1 MATCRSTALDPGVFV
16 AIDVAKHQH
25 QALIETPNG
34 KRRSLAFANSRA
46 GFAQLAGELKRH
58 RLPVDAAFEAT
69 GDYHRALASFLHQ
82 CGFRLHLVSSVAT
95 ARTREALYNSWDKN
109 DPKDAQVI
117 LHLLKTGA
125 TQVFHDA
132 FLSGYNDLQEL
143 ASTYYQAG
151 RRKVAIYNAL
161 MTHYLPIYFPEAKP
175 YMCTSR
181 STWLIRLLAMTP
193 CPSAVLKYS
202 KSDFIKAASA
212 IQHKK
217 FDRSRWLSDFYES
230 AKTSIGV
237 PIVEDSTSITMFR
250 FVLSEYLHACEI
262 RASLETQALERLNGN
277 ADFQRLQTIPGV
289 GPVLALTIMAESGDL
304 RRFGHYRQYLKYCGF
319 DLCTDQ
325 SGRSRGS
332 SRLSK
337 RGNGRL
343 RYAFWMA
350 GVVAIRRRENS
361 FRAKFERY
369 VSADPRNADLK
380 RKACTAVAAKV
391 ARVAYGLLKAGVDY
405 RRFHELAIPSGRT
418 SLTTAL
424 EAATTS

>member
-1 MATCRSTALDPGVFV
+1 MATCHLSAQEPVVLV

-34 KRRSLAFANSRA
+34 KRRTLAFANSRK
-46 GFAQLAGELKRH
+46 GFAELADELKRQH
-58 RLPVDAAFEAT
+58 LPVHAAFEAT
-69 GDYHRALASFLHQ
+69 GDYHRALASFLYQ
-82 CGFRLHLVSSVAT
+82 CGFELHLVSSVAT

-125 TQVFHDA
+125 TQVFHDP
-132 FLSGYNDLQEL
+132 FVRGYNDLQEL

-161 MTHYLPIYFPEAKP
+161 ITHYLPIYFPEAEP

-181 STWLIRLLAMTP
+181 SSWLIRLLLIAP
-193 CPSAVLKYS
+193 CPSAVLAYS
-202 KSDFIKAASA
+202 KGSFIKAASA
-212 IQHKK
+212 IQHRK
-217 FDRSRWLSDFYES
+217 FDRTRWLSDFYES
-230 AKTSIGV
+230 ARTSIGV
-237 PIVEDSTSITMFR
+237 PILERSTSIAMFR

-262 RASLETQALERLNGN
+262 RERLQAQALERLGDNP
-277 ADFQRLQTIPGV
+277 DFQRLQTIPGI
-289 GPVLALTIMAESGDL
+289 GPILALTIMAESGDL
-304 RRFGHYRQYLKYCGF
+304 RRFGHYRQYLKYCGL

-350 GVVAIRRRENS
+350 GVVAVRRRENS

-380 RKACTAVAAKV
+380 RKAYTAVTAKV

-418 SLTTAL
+418 SLTRAF